1 MLRCL
6 AVQLQ
11 VLRIGV
17 TTIDPDSGPVSW
29 RRDEIGSSDQYW
41 IVVIDS
47 YDSKAWHNNQKRKLQ
62 WVLDR
67 SAGNTF
73 GCHVSGTGEL
83 HLHHNGRDVGVAWE
97 GLPTDQPLWEVVIL
111 PGYKV
116 EANYVIAQ
124 SEAVCVSLHVQLAT
138 EVEGAHSHD
147 MYTAP
152 YFPLGHHSRHV
163 SVNCCSL
170 ALLGTCMLYT
180 SCRTPPGLCWQD
192 LPLCG
197 EAPRVAGLCSVSGT
211 SPRPSAGQLL
221 WEHLL
226 LTVHREVED
235 QIQLLPYLQEHTA
248 VKAPFL
254 RL

>member
-1 MLRCL
+1 MLCCL

-11 VLRIGV
+11 WLVIGV
-17 TTIDPDSGPVSW
+17 TTKDPNSGPVPVEW
-29 RRDEIGSSDQYW
+29 DVLDRSDQYW
-41 IVVIDS
+41 YVIIRSNDCS
-47 YDSKAWHNNQKRKLQ
+47 ARHKEKERKLR

-97 GLPTDQPLWEVVIL
+97 GLPTDQPLWGFVIL
-111 PGYKV
+111 YGYKV

-124 SEAVCVSLHVQLAT
+124 SEAVCVSVCMSSWPLRWKVFIY
-138 EVEGAHSHD
+138 

-152 YFPLGHHSRHV
+152 HIPLCHHSCHV

-170 ALLGTCMLYT
+170 SALLGTCMLYT
-180 SCRTPPGLCWQD
+180 SCRPPPGLRWQD

-197 EAPRVAGLCSVSGT
+197 EAP
-211 SPRPSAGQLL
+211 
-221 WEHLL
+221 
-226 LTVHREVED
+226 
-235 QIQLLPYLQEHTA
+235 
-248 VKAPFL
+248 
-254 RL
+254 